1 MEEPE
6 VPTEHL
12 HESIHERI
20 EEAGHKLKKKGWT
33 LYLAVSTAIMA
44 VLAAVSSLQ
53 AGHHSNEA
61 MISQIASTDQWAHYQ
76 AKAIKYDIVENM
88 LLSKTADSIKLKEK
102 LVKYKEEEAEIFK
115 EATESEKESKADL
128 EIYKTLAMSV
138 TFFQIAI
145 AISAISM
152 LTDKRFL
159 WYGAIILSM
168 VGVWQFIMGMMG

>member
-12 HESIHERI
+12 HESIHEKI
-20 EEAGHKLKKKGWT
+20 EEAEHKIKKKGWT
-33 LYLAVSTAIMA
+33 IYLAVSTAFMA

-61 MISQIASTDQWAHYQ
+61 MVSQIKASDQWAFYQ
-76 AKAIKYDIVENM
+76 AKGIKAGIIENM
-88 LLSKTADSIKLKEK
+88 LLNKPVDSLALKDK
-102 LVKYKEEEAEIFK
+102 LVKYKSEQDEISKQAK
-115 EATESEKESKADL
+115 EDENESANNLRLYKILATA
-128 EIYKTLAMSV
+128 V
-138 TFFQIAI
+138 TFFQISI

-159 WYGAIILSM
+159 WFCAIALSLVGA
-168 VGVWQFIMGMMG
+168 WQFIMGMI